1 MALELHILPRAIRD
15 IDRIEVWHVTN
26 QAAVPHNWLRFSSD
40 HAAWPGAVRDDV
52 EATAARIASHPGLG
66 ARVRQSKTPDVR
78 RFHLRRFKYW
88 LYYRVRGDTLQILTI
103 WHSARGKG
111 PAV

>member
-26 QAAVPHNWLRFSSD
+26 QAAV
-40 HAAWPGAVRDDV
+40 PGAVRDDV